1 FIAID
6 KFEIDMVPSQYMAFI
21 RYEDVPGQIGK
32 IGSEFGKLDVNIA
45 AMHVGRKKM
54 SGDAVMGLN
63 LDSEV
68 TNEMAEDFKKSSGF
82 KNIKIVNLY

>member
-1 FIAID
+1 
-6 KFEIDMVPSQYMAFI
+6 MAFVT
-21 RYEDVPGQIGK
+21 YKDVPGQIGR
-32 IGSEFGKLDVNIA
+32 IGVAFGKLDVNIA

-68 TNEMAEDFKKSSGF
+68 TPGILKKFIESSGF
-82 KNIKIVNLY
+82 KDIKVVTLY